1 VTAISANKRK
11 TLGVFGGTFDPI
23 HRAHLQMARELQQRL
38 QLDEMRLLPC
48 HIPPHRQAPGVSSE
62 HRALMVALAIE
73 EENSKSSDVKALSVD
88 TRELKRDRRS
98 YTIDTLK
105 DLRDELGQS
114 HSICLCMGMDSLAS
128 LDKWYCWH
136 ELLTYSHI
144 VVAARPGYEIP
155 EVGGLA
161 NWIKENRT
169 SPEQLHKSSRG
180 ALVIEQCSL
189 LAISATE
196 IRIRIQDGKDIS
208 HLLPE
213 SIERFI
219 KLEGLYKE

>member
-1 VTAISANKRK
+1 VTVISANKRK
-11 TLGVFGGTFDPI
+11 TLGIFGGTFDPI

-62 HRALMVALAIE
+62 HRALMVGLAIE

-105 DLRDELGQS
+105 DLREELGQS
-114 HSICLCMGMDSLAS
+114 QSICLCMGMDSLVS
-128 LDKWYCWH
+128 LDKWHCWQ

-144 VVAARPGYEIP
+144 AVAARPGYEIP
-155 EVGGLA
+155 EEGGLA
-161 NWIKENRT
+161 NWIRENRA
-169 SPEQLHKSSRG
+169 SPAQLHKFSRG

-196 IRIRIQDGKDIS
+196 IRIRIQDGKDLS

-213 SIERFI
+213 SVERFI
-219 KLEGLYKE
+219 KQEGLYKE